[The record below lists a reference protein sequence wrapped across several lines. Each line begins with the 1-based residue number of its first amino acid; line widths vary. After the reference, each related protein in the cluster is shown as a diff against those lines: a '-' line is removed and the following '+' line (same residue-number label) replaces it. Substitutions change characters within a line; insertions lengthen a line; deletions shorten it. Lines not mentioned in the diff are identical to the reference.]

1 MLSLPRRGRHASDIE
16 GVRGLGDG
24 PLPYGSLTRVGGALG
39 LGRLLLT
46 LDGRV
51 DQQRERGGS
60 LGLHRKIETVGHLAS
75 MAQRAV

>member
-1 MLSLPRRGRHASDIE
+1 ME
-16 GVRGLGDG
+16 GSVAYATDPFSSR
-24 PLPYGSLTRVGGALG
+24 PLTRVGGALG
-39 LGRLLLT
+39 LGCLLLA
-46 LDGRV
+46 LDRRV